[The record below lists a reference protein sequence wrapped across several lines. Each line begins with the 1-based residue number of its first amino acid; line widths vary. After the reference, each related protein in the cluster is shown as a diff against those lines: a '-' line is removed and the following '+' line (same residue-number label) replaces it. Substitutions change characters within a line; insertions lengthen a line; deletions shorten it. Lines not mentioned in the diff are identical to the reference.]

1 VSTSLTHT
9 AAPVGAAPAASEG
22 AAGAP
27 GRAGRR
33 ADLLAALGLAVL
45 AVVVAW
51 PFARS
56 GGFFL
61 DDWWLR
67 AEAFYGTGPTRMG
80 FFDMFGGL
88 SAVTGYR
95 PVALP
100 YYAIVYTAIGSSA
113 QAAAAVTVGT
123 DVLLVLAA
131 YLALRAARMPL
142 PGALAA
148 AAALA
153 AMPWASSTRY
163 WLSAS
168 ATTLAIAL
176 ALGGLALG
184 ALSLRA
190 RRRGLAL
197 AVASVVALVASVLT
211 YEVTAGLIGCGL
223 AYYAAARG
231 RLTRAVALKW
241 AVDVA
246 AIGGALVA
254 FRLGRRSESAPAAGW
269 DEHAEALVRESASL
283 VRAGAVPDGRWGVV
297 AQVLVAAIGG
307 ALVAFRLGRR
317 SESAPAAGWD
327 EHAEALVRESASLVR
342 AGAVPDGRWGVVAQ
356 VLVAAL
362 AAGLLVRLVARRGA
376 VAADWREGG
385 RRRLASWVAW
395 AVGGGLAGLA
405 GYLLFV
411 PADPWYH
418 PFQPGQGDRVNAT
431 AAVGFAVAYG
441 ATVMA
446 FATALTLGLRR
457 AAVARVLVATVLAGL
472 LVGALAGQSR
482 RQADAYV
489 ATWRQSERVVD
500 GIRAALPGGVRAGD
514 VLLSFGAAGYIG
526 PGFPALA
533 ESWDL
538 NGAVRLVFRTG
549 EVRGYPIFEGQE
561 VVCGA
566 TAVELPANPSRPP
579 LYGLGTGAPYGR
591 VVFVDAGRRSARRI
605 DSARTCRSALRT
617 FTPGPYFAS
626 S

>member
-1 VSTSLTHT
+1 MSTSLTHT

-153 AMPWASSTRY
+153 AVPWASSTRY

-241 AVDVA
+241 AVD
-246 AIGGALVA
+246 
-254 FRLGRRSESAPAAGW
+254 
-269 DEHAEALVRESASL
+269 
-283 VRAGAVPDGRWGVV
+283 
-297 AQVLVAAIGG
+297 VAAIGG